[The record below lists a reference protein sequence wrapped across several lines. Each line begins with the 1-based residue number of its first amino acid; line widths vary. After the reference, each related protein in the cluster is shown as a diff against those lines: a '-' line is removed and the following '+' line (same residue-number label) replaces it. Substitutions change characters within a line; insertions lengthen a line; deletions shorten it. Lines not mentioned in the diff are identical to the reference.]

1 MIKFNLSNGKTINVA
16 TQLSEIK
23 LKQFE
28 NCIDYFNR
36 KYDFDIDLYIN
47 LISELSD
54 ASYDEVEELDLT
66 EFVSIIPQ
74 LEIQD
79 IDSVSKTFVNKIE
92 IDNVIYMSTATENE
106 YKFNVKQ
113 IRHIQ
118 DIIKKQGNAYLVDL
132 AAMIFRAVQVD
143 GQLEGLD
150 DKSVE
155 RRKKVFADK
164 KVNLADLPVVMQIA
178 QKSNVLVDA
187 VAGIKEIPVELK
199 DLSQEELVQIAAAHF
214 ALIKAVKEA

>member
-23 LKQFE
+23 LQQFE

-164 KVNLADLPVVMQIA
+164 MNVEILAPYIIALGQYFSVKLPNIA
-178 QKSNVLVDA
+178 TQSN
-187 VAGIKEIPVELK
+187 G
-199 DLSQEELVQIAAAHF
+199 
-214 ALIKAVKEA
+214 

>member
-1 MIKFNLSNGKTINVA
+1 MITINLYNGKTINVS

-23 LKQFE
+23 LLQFE
-28 NCIDYFNR
+28 NCINHFNK
-36 KYDFDIDLYIN
+36 KYEFDIDLYVN

-54 ASYDEVEELDLT
+54 ATYDEVEELDLT

-74 LEIQD
+74 LQIQD
-79 IDSVSKTFVNKIE
+79 IDSVPKTFVNKIE
-92 IDNVIYMSTATENE
+92 IDNVIYMSTATEND

-118 DIIKKQGNAYLVDL
+118 DIIKRQGNSYLVDL

-150 DKSVE
+150 DKSVD

-164 KVNLADLPVVMQIA
+164 MNVEILAPYIVSLGQYFTVKLPNIVTEH
-178 QKSNVLVDA
+178 N
-187 VAGIKEIPVELK
+187 G
-199 DLSQEELVQIAAAHF
+199 
-214 ALIKAVKEA
+214 